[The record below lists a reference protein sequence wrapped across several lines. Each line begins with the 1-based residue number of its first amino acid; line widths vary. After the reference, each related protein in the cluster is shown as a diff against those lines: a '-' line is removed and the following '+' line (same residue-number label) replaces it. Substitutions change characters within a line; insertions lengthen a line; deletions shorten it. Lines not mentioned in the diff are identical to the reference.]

1 MLVKI
6 RVVQANS
13 QSLRWMKMNFLQ
25 EAVSSVQNVVEQFN
39 CVASTLQWN
48 TATGTP
54 HPLVCSCFRA
64 AQSCIIIIS
73 QILMINL
80 QCPSGQTKPV
90 PACWSSSAWKLCGWR
105 RHASDSVLVS
115 ANLSINPSPGNYSV
129 ERSSTRHGT
138 HVSGPTRLKILTD
151 DLLYPCH
158 RVTQCKT

>member
-1 MLVKI
+1 MHPRHLPFKIRLQITYLASYFVIYMSTLSIITDEVFTDQSRNQSQFSSAQAIQSTEQCAETQTNMLVKI

-73 QILMINL
+73 
-80 QCPSGQTKPV
+80 
-90 PACWSSSAWKLCGWR
+90 
-105 RHASDSVLVS
+105 
-115 ANLSINPSPGNYSV
+115 
-129 ERSSTRHGT
+129 
-138 HVSGPTRLKILTD
+138 
-151 DLLYPCH
+151 
-158 RVTQCKT
+158 